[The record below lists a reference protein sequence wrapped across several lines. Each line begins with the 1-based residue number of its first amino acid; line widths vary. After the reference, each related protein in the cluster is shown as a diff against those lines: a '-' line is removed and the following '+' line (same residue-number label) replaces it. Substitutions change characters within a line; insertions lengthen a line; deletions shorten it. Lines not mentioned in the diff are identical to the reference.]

1 MASCRRRRE
10 PRRDRRLLVR
20 HMPQKSGKMRRY
32 LQEVEDLFVPPPDL
46 VSSVNVYLCN
56 GWYEVLRNIAIPAV
70 FNISKC
76 LGKYNHRAG
85 LWAMG

>member
-1 MASCRRRRE
+1 M
-10 PRRDRRLLVR
+10 
-20 HMPQKSGKMRRY
+20 
-32 LQEVEDLFVPPPDL
+32 EDLFVPPPDL

-76 LGKYNHRAG
+76 LGKYKHRAG
-85 LWAMG
+85 LWAMGSQWHL